1 MTLVER
7 LAKRRAKVELYT
19 AYDRPSERCEKDA
32 RWWLNA
38 VADVLEERGNEPPH
52 HWVPGY
58 GFQGCGP
65 VVGNWLRTQAEE
77 GK

>member
-38 VADVLEERGNEPPH
+38 LCDEIAEQCNPHEDRNEIIA
-52 HWVPGY
+52 
-58 GFQGCGP
+58 
-65 VVGNWLRTQAEE
+65 WLREE
-77 GK
+77 ANERV